1 MYSHAVFLVVV
12 VGNVLFLVVVVVVV
26 VLVVVVV
33 VVVVVVLVLV
43 VVVVES
49 LKLAQNTQFLTL
61 FTWKCAARHNGVHF
75 FDMG

>member
-26 VLVVVVV
+26 VLVVVV

>member
-26 VLVVVVV
+26 VLVVVV

-75 FDMG
+75 FDIG